1 MSVKSWSWQISQVA
15 FYCWLRVGQV
25 LVNIL
30 MDCHYDSIGRASAM
44 YQWTISTVW
53 VRYWWCISWLSALP
67 EQFFFQPHN
76 QGFALCYK
84 VHVNWHVVDTITKSW
99 AIFIYRPDI
108 SVVCQL
114 MYQLLY
120 RMSISECQSRVNQRI
135 SRQVNQ
141 VLVDDL
147 SVIRWRSNG
156 WLSTDCQL
164 IDRSGQ
170 LLRLDSA

>member
-1 MSVKSWSWQISQVA
+1 MSLIGGVKQYTGWHLRWQSVTMLVTTSVECLSRVTWSWQISQVA

-30 MDCHYDSIGRASAM
+30 MDCHYDSIGRVSAM
-44 YQWTISTVW
+44 YPWTISTVW

-99 AIFIYRPDI
+99 AIFMYRPDI

-120 RMSISECQSRVNQRI
+120 RMSIRRV
-135 SRQVNQ
+135 
-141 VLVDDL
+141 
-147 SVIRWRSNG
+147 SVESQP
-156 WLSTDCQL
+156 TY
-164 IDRSGQ
+164 
-170 LLRLDSA
+170 